1 MLLRRRA
8 AAQITGTPRTLV
20 AFRPCARPTPAIFC
34 AARRAFADITVAVPS
49 MGDSIS
55 EGDVGT
61 IHFETGASVNIDDII
76 LDIETDKVTSEIKAP
91 SSGTLTELLV
101 GEGDTVVVNQD
112 LFIIAEGE
120 GRGEEAEPAA
130 PPAAAPPAPEPAAS
144 EPATPATA
152 APAPAAAPPTSKAP
166 AAAPAPEVEAGTR
179 TETRVPMTRMR
190 KRIAERLKDAQ
201 NTAASLTTFN
211 EIDMSALMAMRGTH
225 KDEFEKKH
233 GVKLGFMSAFI
244 AASTS
249 ALMEFPSVNAGNSLS
264 AAPVLPAF
272 PSCHDVA
279 AAAASASA
287 SAAAALPARMV
298 FAEINGTDIIFK
310 DYVDISCAVS
320 SKTGLVTPVLRNC
333 EAMSFADTE
342 GSLQGLALKAREGS
356 LSIEDMTGGNFTIS
370 NGGVF
375 GSLYGTPI
383 INPPQSAILGM
394 HSIKP
399 RAVVVDGQVVSR
411 PMMYVA
417 LTYDHRI
424 IDGREGV
431 SFLKHIKECIEDPH
445 RLLLGI

>member
-1 MLLRRRA
+1 
-8 AAQITGTPRTLV
+8 
-20 AFRPCARPTPAIFC
+20 
-34 AARRAFADITVAVPS
+34 
-49 MGDSIS
+49 
-55 EGDVGT
+55 
-61 IHFETGASVNIDDII
+61 
-76 LDIETDKVTSEIKAP
+76 
-91 SSGTLTELLV
+91 
-101 GEGDTVVVNQD
+101 
-112 LFIIAEGE
+112 
-120 GRGEEAEPAA
+120 
-130 PPAAAPPAPEPAAS
+130 
-144 EPATPATA
+144 
-152 APAPAAAPPTSKAP
+152 
-166 AAAPAPEVEAGTR
+166 
-179 TETRVPMTRMR
+179 MTRMR

-249 ALMEFPSVNAGNSLS
+249 ALMEFPSVN
-264 AAPVLPAF
+264 
-272 PSCHDVA
+272 
-279 AAAASASA
+279 
-287 SAAAALPARMV
+287 
-298 FAEINGTDIIFK
+298 AEINGTDIIFK

-424 IDGREGV
+424 VDGREGV